1 MSDISPSLERMGNR
15 VNSRRKPD
23 TDMLKDRKNPTKRWY
38 GKLDG
43 IKVKS
48 YLVIRVLIN
57 NLLQMIP
64 QNFRLSPSLEDES
77 T

>member
-38 GKLDG
+38 GKKLEES
-43 IKVKS
+43 KS
-48 YLVIRVLIN
+48 
-57 NLLQMIP
+57 
-64 QNFRLSPSLEDES
+64 SPIW
-77 T
+77 